1 MKNLRKKIAAGALA
15 LAMVFSLAACAKKDQ
30 PSGGDAVAAMRNA
43 RQEMEK
49 VSSMRYTYA
58 MEIAISAEGESV
70 EMTVNGSAEMTMD
83 PIAVKMTMNMDMLG
97 MALENIQI
105 YMVPENGRMVTY
117 VGMDM
122 EGAGQNQWYK
132 TLAEDATISMDQYN
146 AVDSFELYMENGSDF
161 KAAGKETVQ
170 GVSATRYEGVI
181 SSDVLEETL
190 EKSGNLDNISSLLGE
205 DYSDALAKMG
215 GIPITIWISDAGL
228 PVKYVFDMTSMVAEL
243 IKNTAEDNR
252 DAGVSVDK
260 VMMSMEVEGFND
272 ISAITVPQD
281 ALDSAANM
289 EN

>member
-1 MKNLRKKIAAGALA
+1 MKNLWKKIAAGALA
-15 LAMVFSLAACAKKDQ
+15 LAMVFSLAACGKEQ
-30 PSGGDAVAAMRNA
+30 SGADAASVMAAA
-43 RQEMEK
+43 QQELTK

-58 MEIAISAEGESV
+58 MEMAISAEGESV

-132 TLAEDATISMDQYN
+132 TLAEDATISTEQYN
-146 AVDSFELYMENGSDF
+146 AVDSFELYMKNGSDF
-161 KAAGKETVQ
+161 KAAGKENVQ

-181 SSDVLEETL
+181 GSDVLEETL
-190 EKSGNLDNISSLLGE
+190 EKSGNLDNIGSLLGKN
-205 DYSDALAKMG
+205 YSDGLAKMG

>member
-1 MKNLRKKIAAGALA
+1 MKNLWKKIAAGALA
-15 LAMVFSLAACAKKDQ
+15 LAMMFTLAACGKEQ
-30 PSGGDAVAAMRNA
+30 SGADAASVMAAA
-43 RQEMEK
+43 QQELTK

-58 MEIAISAEGESV
+58 MEMAISAEGESV

-132 TLAEDATISMDQYN
+132 TLAEDATISTEQYN
-146 AVDSFELYMENGSDF
+146 AVDSFELYMKNGSDF

-260 VMMSMEVEGFND
+260 VMMSMEVEGYND
-272 ISAITVPQD
+272 ISAITVPQEV
-281 ALDSAANM
+281 LDSAANM

>member
-1 MKNLRKKIAAGALA
+1 MKNLWKKIAAGALA
-15 LAMVFSLAACAKKDQ
+15 LAMMFTLAACGKEQ
-30 PSGGDAVAAMRNA
+30 SGADAASVMAAA
-43 RQEMEK
+43 QQELTK

-58 MEIAISAEGESV
+58 MEMAISAEGESV

-83 PIAVKMTMNMDMLG
+83 PTAVKMTMNMDMLG

-122 EGAGQNQWYK
+122 EGTGQNQWYK

-190 EKSGNLDNISSLLGE
+190 EKSGNLDNIGSLLGKN
-205 DYSDALAKMG
+205 YSDGLAKMG

-228 PVKYVFDMTSMVAEL
+228 PVKYVFDMTSMMAEL

-260 VMMSMEVEGFND
+260 VMMSMEVEGYND

>member
-1 MKNLRKKIAAGALA
+1 MKNLWKKIAAGALA

-97 MALENIQI
+97 MALENMQI
-105 YMVPENGRMVTY
+105 YVVPENGRMVTY

-132 TLAEDATISMDQYN
+132 TLAEDATISTEQYN

-161 KAAGKETVQ
+161 KAAGRETVQ

-205 DYSDALAKMG
+205 DYSGALAKMG

-260 VMMSMEVEGFND
+260 VMMSMEVEGYND

>member
-1 MKNLRKKIAAGALA
+1 MKNLWKKIASGALA
-15 LAMVFSLAACAKKDQ
+15 LAMMFTLAACGKEQ
-30 PSGGDAVAAMRNA
+30 SGADAASVMAAA
-43 RQEMEK
+43 QQELTK

-58 MEIAISAEGESV
+58 MEMAISAEGESV

-132 TLAEDATISMDQYN
+132 TLAEDATISTEQYN
-146 AVDSFELYMENGSDF
+146 AVDSFELYMKNGSDF

-190 EKSGNLDNISSLLGE
+190 EKSGNLDNIGSLLGKN
-205 DYSDALAKMG
+205 YSDGLAKMG

-260 VMMSMEVEGFND
+260 VMMSMEVEGYND

>member
-1 MKNLRKKIAAGALA
+1 MKNLWKKIAAGALA
-15 LAMVFSLAACAKKDQ
+15 LAMMFTLAACGKEQ
-30 PSGGDAVAAMRNA
+30 SGADAASVMAAA
-43 RQEMEK
+43 QQELTK

-58 MEIAISAEGESV
+58 MEMAISAEGESV

-132 TLAEDATISMDQYN
+132 TLAEDATISTEQYN
-146 AVDSFELYMENGSDF
+146 AVDSFELYMKNGSDF

-228 PVKYVFDMTSMVAEL
+228 PVKYVFDMTSMMAEL

-260 VMMSMEVEGFND
+260 VMMSMEVEGYND

>member
-1 MKNLRKKIAAGALA
+1 MKNLWKKIAAGALA
-15 LAMVFSLAACAKKDQ
+15 LAMVFSLAACGKEQ
-30 PSGGDAVAAMRNA
+30 SGADAASVMAAA
-43 RQEMEK
+43 QQELTK

-58 MEIAISAEGESV
+58 MEMAISAEGESV

-132 TLAEDATISMDQYN
+132 TLAEDATISTEQYN
-146 AVDSFELYMENGSDF
+146 AVDSFELYMKNGSDF

>member
-1 MKNLRKKIAAGALA
+1 MKNLWRKIAAGALA
-15 LAMVFSLAACAKKDQ
+15 LAMVFSLAACANKNQ
-30 PSGGDAVAAMRNA
+30 PSGGDAAAAMLNA

-49 VSSMRYTYA
+49 ISSMRYTYA
-58 MEIAISAEGESV
+58 MELAISAEGESV

-83 PIAVKMTMNMDMLG
+83 PAAVKMTMNMDMLG

-105 YMVPENGRMVTY
+105 YVVPENGQMVTY

-122 EGAGQNQWYK
+122 EGTGQNQWYK
-132 TLAEDATISMDQYN
+132 TLAEDATISTEQYN

-161 KAAGKETVQ
+161 KAAGRETVQ
-170 GVSATRYEGVI
+170 GVSTTRYEGVI

-228 PVKYVFDMTSMVAEL
+228 PVKYVFDMTSMMAEL

-260 VMMSMEVEGFND
+260 VMMSMEVEGYND
-272 ISAITVPQD
+272 ISAITVPQE

>member
-1 MKNLRKKIAAGALA
+1 MA

-58 MEIAISAEGESV
+58 MEMAISAEGESV

-83 PIAVKMTMNMDMLG
+83 PAAVKMTMNMDMMG

-105 YMVPENGRMVTY
+105 YVVPENGQMVTY

-122 EGAGQNQWYK
+122 EGTGQNQWYK
-132 TLAEDATISMDQYN
+132 TLAEDATISTEQYN

-181 SSDVLEETL
+181 GSDVLEETL
-190 EKSGNLDNISSLLGE
+190 EKSGNLDNIGSLLGKN
-205 DYSDALAKMG
+205 YSDGLAKMG

-228 PVKYVFDMTSMVAEL
+228 PVKYVFDMTSMMAEL

-260 VMMSMEVEGFND
+260 VMMSMEVEGYND
-272 ISAITVPQD
+272 ISAITVPQE

>member
-1 MKNLRKKIAAGALA
+1 MKNLWKKIAAGALA
-15 LAMVFSLAACAKKDQ
+15 LAMVFSLAACANKNQ
-30 PSGGDAVAAMRNA
+30 PSGGDAAAAMLNA

-49 VSSMRYTYA
+49 VSSMRYAYA

-83 PIAVKMTMNMDMLG
+83 PAAVKMTMNMDMMG
-97 MALENIQI
+97 MALENMQI
-105 YMVPENGRMVTY
+105 YVVPENGQMVTY

-122 EGAGQNQWYK
+122 EGTGQNQWYK
-132 TLAEDATISMDQYN
+132 TLAEDATISTEQYN

-161 KAAGKETVQ
+161 KAAGRETVQ

-181 SSDVLEETL
+181 GSDVLEETL
-190 EKSGNLDNISSLLGE
+190 EKSGNLDNIGSLLGKN
-205 DYSDALAKMG
+205 YSDGLAKMG

-228 PVKYVFDMTSMVAEL
+228 PVKYVFDMTSMMAEL

-260 VMMSMEVEGFND
+260 VVMSMEVEGYND
-272 ISAITVPQD
+272 ISAITVPQE

>member
-1 MKNLRKKIAAGALA
+1 MKNLWKKIAAGALA
-15 LAMVFSLAACAKKDQ
+15 LAMMFTLAACGKEQ
-30 PSGGDAVAAMRNA
+30 SGADAASVMAAA
-43 RQEMEK
+43 QQELTK

-58 MEIAISAEGESV
+58 MEMAISAEGESV

-132 TLAEDATISMDQYN
+132 TLAEDATISTEQYN
-146 AVDSFELYMENGSDF
+146 AVDSFELYMKNGSDF

-205 DYSDALAKMG
+205 DYSGALAKMG

-272 ISAITVPQD
+272 ISAITVPQE

>member
-1 MKNLRKKIAAGALA
+1 MKNLWKKIASGALA
-15 LAMVFSLAACAKKDQ
+15 LAMMFTLAACGKEQ
-30 PSGGDAVAAMRNA
+30 SGADAASVMAAA
-43 RQEMEK
+43 QQELTK

-58 MEIAISAEGESV
+58 MEMAISAEGESV

-132 TLAEDATISMDQYN
+132 TLAEDATISTEQYN
-146 AVDSFELYMENGSDF
+146 AVDSFELYMKNGSDF

>member
-1 MKNLRKKIAAGALA
+1 MKNLWKKIAAGALA
-15 LAMVFSLAACAKKDQ
+15 LAMMFTLAACGKEQ
-30 PSGGDAVAAMRNA
+30 SGADAASVMAAA
-43 RQEMEK
+43 QQELTK

-132 TLAEDATISMDQYN
+132 TLAEDATISTEQYN
-146 AVDSFELYMENGSDF
+146 AVDSFELYMKNGSDF

-260 VMMSMEVEGFND
+260 VMMSMEVEGYND

>member
-1 MKNLRKKIAAGALA
+1 M
-15 LAMVFSLAACAKKDQ
+15 
-30 PSGGDAVAAMRNA
+30 
-43 RQEMEK
+43 
-49 VSSMRYTYA
+49 
-58 MEIAISAEGESV
+58 
-70 EMTVNGSAEMTMD
+70 
-83 PIAVKMTMNMDMLG
+83 
-97 MALENIQI
+97 
-105 YMVPENGRMVTY
+105 
-117 VGMDM
+117 
-122 EGAGQNQWYK
+122 
-132 TLAEDATISMDQYN
+132 
-146 AVDSFELYMENGSDF
+146 DSFELYMKNGSDF

-205 DYSDALAKMG
+205 DYSGALAKMG

-260 VMMSMEVEGFND
+260 VMMSMEVEGYND

>member
-1 MKNLRKKIAAGALA
+1 M
-15 LAMVFSLAACAKKDQ
+15 AMMFTLAACGKEQ
-30 PSGGDAVAAMRNA
+30 SGADAASVMAAA
-43 RQEMEK
+43 QQELTK

-58 MEIAISAEGESV
+58 MEMAISAEGESV

-132 TLAEDATISMDQYN
+132 TLAEDATISTEQYN
-146 AVDSFELYMENGSDF
+146 AVDSFELYMKNGSDF

-228 PVKYVFDMTSMVAEL
+228 PVKYVFDMTSMVAEF

-252 DAGVSVDK
+252 DADVSVDK

>member
-1 MKNLRKKIAAGALA
+1 MKNLWKKIAAGALA
-15 LAMVFSLAACAKKDQ
+15 LAMMFTLAACGKEQ
-30 PSGGDAVAAMRNA
+30 SGADAASVMAAA
-43 RQEMEK
+43 QQELTK

-58 MEIAISAEGESV
+58 MEMAISAEGESV

-132 TLAEDATISMDQYN
+132 TLAEDATISTEQYN
-146 AVDSFELYMENGSDF
+146 AVDSFELYMKNGSDF

-260 VMMSMEVEGFND
+260 VMMSMEVEGYND

-289 EN
+289 ES

>member
-1 MKNLRKKIAAGALA
+1 MKNLWKKIASGALA
-15 LAMVFSLAACAKKDQ
+15 LAMMFTLAACGKEQ
-30 PSGGDAVAAMRNA
+30 SGADAASVMAAA
-43 RQEMEK
+43 QQELTK

-58 MEIAISAEGESV
+58 MEMAISAEGESV

-83 PIAVKMTMNMDMLG
+83 PAAVKMTMNMDMMG

-105 YMVPENGRMVTY
+105 YVVPENGRMVTY

-122 EGAGQNQWYK
+122 EGTGQNQWYK
-132 TLAEDATISMDQYN
+132 TLAEDATISTEQYN

-161 KAAGKETVQ
+161 KAAGRETVQ
-170 GVSATRYEGVI
+170 GVSTTRYEGVI
-181 SSDVLEETL
+181 GSDVLEETL
-190 EKSGNLDNISSLLGE
+190 EKSGNLDNIGSLLGKN
-205 DYSDALAKMG
+205 YSDGLAKMG

-228 PVKYVFDMTSMVAEL
+228 PVKYVFDMTSMMAEL

-260 VMMSMEVEGFND
+260 VMMSMEVEGYND
-272 ISAITVPQD
+272 ISAITVPQE

>member
-1 MKNLRKKIAAGALA
+1 MA

-30 PSGGDAVAAMRNA
+30 PSGGDAAAAMLNA

-58 MEIAISAEGESV
+58 MELAISAEGESV

-83 PIAVKMTMNMDMLG
+83 PAAVKMTMNMDMLG
-97 MALENIQI
+97 MALENMQI
-105 YMVPENGRMVTY
+105 YVVPENGQMVTY

-122 EGAGQNQWYK
+122 EGTGQNQWYK
-132 TLAEDATISMDQYN
+132 TLAEDATISTEQYN

-161 KAAGKETVQ
+161 KAAGRETVQ

-181 SSDVLEETL
+181 GSDVLEETL
-190 EKSGNLDNISSLLGE
+190 EKSGNLDNIGSLLGKN
-205 DYSDALAKMG
+205 YSDGLAKMG

-228 PVKYVFDMTSMVAEL
+228 PVKYVFDMTSMMAEL

-260 VMMSMEVEGFND
+260 VMMSMEVEGYND
-272 ISAITVPQD
+272 ISAITVPQE

>member
-1 MKNLRKKIAAGALA
+1 MKNLWKKIAAGALA
-15 LAMVFSLAACAKKDQ
+15 LAMMFTLAACGKEQ
-30 PSGGDAVAAMRNA
+30 SGADAASVMAAA
-43 RQEMEK
+43 QQELTK

-58 MEIAISAEGESV
+58 MEMAISAEGESV

-132 TLAEDATISMDQYN
+132 TLAEDATISTEQYN
-146 AVDSFELYMENGSDF
+146 AVDSFELYMKNGSDF
-161 KAAGKETVQ
+161 KAAGKENVQ
-170 GVSATRYEGVI
+170 GASATRYEGVI

-205 DYSDALAKMG
+205 DYSGALAKMG

-260 VMMSMEVEGFND
+260 VMMSMEVEGYND

>member
-1 MKNLRKKIAAGALA
+1 MKNLWKKIAAGALA
-15 LAMVFSLAACAKKDQ
+15 LAMMFTLAACGKEQ
-30 PSGGDAVAAMRNA
+30 SGADAASVMAAA
-43 RQEMEK
+43 QQELTK

-58 MEIAISAEGESV
+58 MEMAISAEGESV

-132 TLAEDATISMDQYN
+132 TLAEDATISTEQYN
-146 AVDSFELYMENGSDF
+146 AVDSFELYMKNGSDF
-161 KAAGKETVQ
+161 KAAGKENVQ
-170 GVSATRYEGVI
+170 GASATRYEGVI

-260 VMMSMEVEGFND
+260 VMMSMEVEGYND
-272 ISAITVPQD
+272 ISAITVPQE

>member
-1 MKNLRKKIAAGALA
+1 MKNLWKKIAAGALA
-15 LAMVFSLAACAKKDQ
+15 LAMMFTLAACGKEQ
-30 PSGGDAVAAMRNA
+30 SGADAASVMAAA
-43 RQEMEK
+43 QQELTK

-58 MEIAISAEGESV
+58 MEMAISAEGESV

-132 TLAEDATISMDQYN
+132 TLAEDATISTEQYN
-146 AVDSFELYMENGSDF
+146 AVDSFELYMKNGSDF

-260 VMMSMEVEGFND
+260 VMMSMEVLGYND
-272 ISAITVPQD
+272 ISAIAVPQD

>member
-1 MKNLRKKIAAGALA
+1 MKNLWRKIAAGALA
-15 LAMVFSLAACAKKDQ
+15 LAMVFSLAACANKNQ
-30 PSGGDAVAAMRNA
+30 PSGGDAAAAMLNA

-49 VSSMRYTYA
+49 ISSMRYTYA
-58 MEIAISAEGESV
+58 MELAISAEGESV

-83 PIAVKMTMNMDMLG
+83 PAAVKMTMNMDMMG

-105 YMVPENGRMVTY
+105 YVVPENGQMVTY

-122 EGAGQNQWYK
+122 EGTGQNQWYK
-132 TLAEDATISMDQYN
+132 TLAEDATISTEQYN

-181 SSDVLEETL
+181 GSDVLEETL
-190 EKSGNLDNISSLLGE
+190 EKSGNLDNIGSLLGKN
-205 DYSDALAKMG
+205 YSDGLAKMG

-228 PVKYVFDMTSMVAEL
+228 PVKYVFDMTSMMAEL

-260 VMMSMEVEGFND
+260 VMMSMEVEGYND
-272 ISAITVPQD
+272 ISAITVPQE

>member
-1 MKNLRKKIAAGALA
+1 MKNLWKKIAAGALA

-58 MEIAISAEGESV
+58 MEMAISAEGESV

-83 PIAVKMTMNMDMLG
+83 PTAVKMTMNMDMLG

-105 YMVPENGRMVTY
+105 YVVPENGQMVTY

-122 EGAGQNQWYK
+122 EGTGQNQWYK
-132 TLAEDATISMDQYN
+132 TLAEDATISTEQYN

-161 KAAGKETVQ
+161 KAAGRETVQ

-181 SSDVLEETL
+181 GSDVLEETL
-190 EKSGNLDNISSLLGE
+190 EKSGNLDNIGSLLGKN
-205 DYSDALAKMG
+205 YSDGLAKMG

-228 PVKYVFDMTSMVAEL
+228 PVKYVFDMTSMMAEL

-260 VMMSMEVEGFND
+260 VMMSMEVEGYND
-272 ISAITVPQD
+272 ISAITVPQE

>member
-1 MKNLRKKIAAGALA
+1 MA

-58 MEIAISAEGESV
+58 MEMAISAEGESV

-83 PIAVKMTMNMDMLG
+83 PAAVKMTMNMDMMG

-105 YMVPENGRMVTY
+105 YVVPENGQMVTY

-122 EGAGQNQWYK
+122 EGTGQNQWYK
-132 TLAEDATISMDQYN
+132 TLAEDATISTEQYN

-161 KAAGKETVQ
+161 KAAGRETVQ
-170 GVSATRYEGVI
+170 GVSTTRYEGVI
-181 SSDVLEETL
+181 GSDVLEETL
-190 EKSGNLDNISSLLGE
+190 EKSGNLDNIGSLLGKN
-205 DYSDALAKMG
+205 YSDGLAKMG

-228 PVKYVFDMTSMVAEL
+228 PVKYVFDMTSMMAEL

-260 VMMSMEVEGFND
+260 VMMSMEVEGYND
-272 ISAITVPQD
+272 ISAITVPQE

>member
-1 MKNLRKKIAAGALA
+1 MKNLWKKIASGALA
-15 LAMVFSLAACAKKDQ
+15 LAMMFTLAACGKEQ
-30 PSGGDAVAAMRNA
+30 SGADAASVMAAA
-43 RQEMEK
+43 QQELTK

-58 MEIAISAEGESV
+58 MEMAISAEGESV

-132 TLAEDATISMDQYN
+132 TLAEDATISTEQYN

-260 VMMSMEVEGFND
+260 VMMSMEVEGYND

>member
-1 MKNLRKKIAAGALA
+1 MKNLWKKIAAGALA
-15 LAMVFSLAACAKKDQ
+15 LAMVFSLAACGKEQ
-30 PSGGDAVAAMRNA
+30 SGADAASVMAAA
-43 RQEMEK
+43 QQELTK

-58 MEIAISAEGESV
+58 MEMAISAEGESV

-132 TLAEDATISMDQYN
+132 TLAEDATISTEQYN
-146 AVDSFELYMENGSDF
+146 AVDSFELYMKNGSDF

-205 DYSDALAKMG
+205 DYSGALAKMG

-260 VMMSMEVEGFND
+260 VMMSMEVEGYND

>member
-1 MKNLRKKIAAGALA
+1 MKNLWKKIAAGALA
-15 LAMVFSLAACAKKDQ
+15 LAMMFTLAACGKEQ
-30 PSGGDAVAAMRNA
+30 SGADAASVMAAA
-43 RQEMEK
+43 QQELTK

-58 MEIAISAEGESV
+58 MEMAISAEGESV

-132 TLAEDATISMDQYN
+132 TLAEDATISTEQYN
-146 AVDSFELYMENGSDF
+146 AVDSFELYMKNGSDF

-252 DAGVSVDK
+252 DASVSVDK
-260 VMMSMEVEGFND
+260 VMMSMEVEGYND
-272 ISAITVPQD
+272 ISAITVPQE

>member
-1 MKNLRKKIAAGALA
+1 MKNLWKKIAAGALA

-58 MEIAISAEGESV
+58 MEMAISAEGESV

-132 TLAEDATISMDQYN
+132 TLAEDATISTEQYN

-161 KAAGKETVQ
+161 KAAGRETVQ

>member
-1 MKNLRKKIAAGALA
+1 MKNLWKKIAAGALA
-15 LAMVFSLAACAKKDQ
+15 LAMMFTLAACGKEQ
-30 PSGGDAVAAMRNA
+30 SGADAASVMAAA
-43 RQEMEK
+43 QQELTK

-58 MEIAISAEGESV
+58 MEMAISAEGESV

-132 TLAEDATISMDQYN
+132 TLAEDATISTEQYN
-146 AVDSFELYMENGSDF
+146 AVDSFELYMKNGSDF

-205 DYSDALAKMG
+205 DYSNALAKMG